1 MITTDTGSI
10 GEFGRNLT
18 YGLVLVIEMVLV
30 FVTLRLVANSLRR
43 NRHD

>member
-18 YGLVLVIEMVLV
+18 YGLILIIEMALV
-30 FVTLRLVANSLRR
+30 FASLKLIASSLR
-43 NRHD
+43 NKRHE